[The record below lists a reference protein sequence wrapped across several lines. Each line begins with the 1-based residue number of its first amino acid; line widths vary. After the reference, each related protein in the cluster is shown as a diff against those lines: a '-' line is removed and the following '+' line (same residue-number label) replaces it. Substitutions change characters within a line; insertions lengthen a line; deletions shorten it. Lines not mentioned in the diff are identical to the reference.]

1 MTASSGSPGWY
12 LRRLSRMGPREIGGR
27 AGDAV
32 RRRRWRSAPPPTCPD
47 VTGARF
53 TAVLPAG
60 AIAAVPPDAAKRL
73 VAEADR
79 LMAGHAVFFG
89 VERDDL
95 TDPDWWY
102 DPKTGRRAP
111 GGYAFDVPYRDED
124 AVGDIKQIWEPSRH
138 QYLTVL
144 AAAYA
149 VTGDERYAERVA
161 GHLRSWWAAN
171 GPLRGVHWTSGIEL
185 GIRLLSWV
193 WIRRLLDGWPGAAA
207 LFEDNPVAL
216 NQIWHHQRWLA
227 AFPSRGSSAN
237 NHVIAEAA
245 GQLAAACAFGWFPG
259 SARLRAGALRSLE
272 RELRNNT
279 FGSGLNRELAT
290 EYHGL
295 VLELGLAAV
304 AEADAAGVPV
314 PRSVRLVLLRMT
326 DALAAVVDDRLRPPR
341 QGDADDGHGLVVD
354 GAGTDRWGSLLA
366 TGDAVFGRLDW
377 WPEVTGI
384 DVRTPLL
391 AALIRPGADAL
402 PPARTPAP
410 GTRPRRTASL
420 SGWFRAVPGA
430 IPGRTAPQDQRL
442 HPAPGT
448 HPRRMAAP
456 ALWLR
461 RVRGDATRREQ
472 VPDDTAPT
480 RLTDDTA
487 PTRLRDDAT
496 PARLPDDTAPTRL
509 TDDTAP
515 TRLTDDTAPTRLRD
529 DATPARLPDGG
540 KVPPASTPAVSR
552 PVTGTRPRPTAALNS
567 RLRRMTGGTA
577 RRGLAPDPA
586 APARLPDGGEVP
598 SASPPAVSR
607 PASRPGHFADA
618 GLTVLRG
625 PEGIWCRCDGGPHG
639 FLSIAAHAH
648 ADALSVEVR
657 HDGVD
662 VLADPGTYCY
672 HGQPEWRRY
681 FRSTLGHNTLELDG
695 EDQSVSGGP
704 FLWTRHARSRVLAV
718 DTSGEGV
725 ARWSAEHDGYGR
737 SVHRRRVELHHA
749 ERTLRV
755 VDEVRGPRRT
765 VRLAFH
771 LGPAITADLVAN
783 RAVLTWTRDGEDRS
797 AELDLPGQLSW
808 RAHRG
813 ESEPPLGWYSP
824 GFGRKEPATT
834 LVGTG
839 LTDGTEGF
847 TTVLGFKG

>member
-1 MTASSGSPGWY
+1 MTLSTGWY

-27 AGDAV
+27 VGDTL
-32 RRRRWRSAPPPTCPD
+32 RRRRWRSARPHSPV

-53 TAVLPAG
+53 TAVLPEG
-60 AIAAVPPDAAKRL
+60 TIGAVPPDAAKRL

-79 LMAGHAVFFG
+79 LMAGHVEYFG
-89 VERDDL
+89 VDRDDL
-95 TDPDWWY
+95 VDPDWWY

-111 GGYAFDVPYRDED
+111 WGYAFDVPYRDEE

-161 GHLRSWWAAN
+161 EHLRSWWAAN
-171 GPLRGVHWTSGIEL
+171 APLRGVHWTSGIEL

-193 WIRRLLDGWPGAAA
+193 WVRRLLDGWPGAAG
-207 LFEDNPVAL
+207 LFERNPVAL
-216 NQIWHHQRWLA
+216 RQIWHHQRWLA

-237 NHVIAEAA
+237 NHVVAEAA
-245 GQLAAACAFGWFPG
+245 GQLAAACAFGWFPS
-259 SARLRAGALRSLE
+259 SARWRADALRTLERQLRA
-272 RELRNNT
+272 NT

-314 PRSVRLVLLRMT
+314 PPTVRLVLLRMT

-341 QGDADDGHGLVVD
+341 QGDSDDGHGLVVD

-377 WPEVTGI
+377 WPEVTGT

-391 AALIRPGADAL
+391 AAFVRPYAK
-402 PPARTPAP
+402 P
-410 GTRPRRTASL
+410 GT
-420 SGWFRAVPGA
+420 
-430 IPGRTAPQDQRL
+430 AP
-442 HPAPGT
+442 H
-448 HPRRMAAP
+448 
-456 ALWLR
+456 
-461 RVRGDATRREQ
+461 
-472 VPDDTAPT
+472 
-480 RLTDDTA
+480 
-487 PTRLRDDAT
+487 
-496 PARLPDDTAPTRL
+496 
-509 TDDTAP
+509 
-515 TRLTDDTAPTRLRD
+515 
-529 DATPARLPDGG
+529 
-540 KVPPASTPAVSR
+540 
-552 PVTGTRPRPTAALNS
+552 
-567 RLRRMTGGTA
+567 
-577 RRGLAPDPA
+577 
-586 APARLPDGGEVP
+586 
-598 SASPPAVSR
+598 VSR
-607 PASRPGHFADA
+607 PASRPAHFADA
-618 GLTVLRG
+618 GMTILRG

-681 FRSTLGHNTLELDG
+681 FRSTLGHNTLEWEG
-695 EDQSVSGGP
+695 ADQSVSGGP
-704 FLWTRHARSRVLAV
+704 FLWTRHARSRVLVA
-718 DTSGEGV
+718 DTAGEGV
-725 ARWSAEHDGYGR
+725 ARWCAEHDGYPGFT
-737 SVHRRRVELHHA
+737 HRRRVELTGA
-749 ERTLRV
+749 SRELRV
-755 VDEVRGPRRT
+755 VDEVRGDGGA

-771 LGPAITADLVAN
+771 LGPAIAAELTGH

-797 AELDLPGQLSW
+797 ATLDLPEELTW

-813 ESEPPLGWYSP
+813 ESDPPLGWYSP
-824 GFGRKEPATT
+824 GFGRKEPSTT
-834 LVGTG
+834 LVGG
-839 LTDGTEGF
+839 GHADGTALSGEF
-847 TTVLGFKG
+847 TTVLRFGG

>member
-27 AGDAV
+27 VGDTV
-32 RRRRWRSAPPPTCPD
+32 RRRRWRSAPPDCPD

-53 TAVLPAG
+53 TAVLPPG
-60 AIAAVPPDAAKRL
+60 AVAAVPPDAAKRL

-79 LMAGHAVFFG
+79 LMAGHAEFFG
-89 VERDDL
+89 VDRDDL
-95 TDPDWWY
+95 IDPDWWY

-111 GGYAFDVPYRDED
+111 SGYAFDVPYRDED

-138 QYLTVL
+138 QYLTRL
-144 AAAYA
+144 AAAYT

-161 GHLRSWWAAN
+161 EHLRSWWAAN
-171 GPLRGVHWTSGIEL
+171 APLRGVHWVSGIEL

-207 LFEDNPVAL
+207 LFEDNPVAR

-237 NHVIAEAA
+237 NHVVAEAA
-245 GQLAAACAFGWFPG
+245 GQSAAACAFGWFPE
-259 SARLRAGALRSLE
+259 SARWRAEALRSLD
-272 RELRNNT
+272 RHLRANT
-279 FGSGLNRELAT
+279 FLSGLNRELAT

-314 PRSVRLVLLRMT
+314 PATVRLVLLRMT
-326 DALAAVVDDRLRPPR
+326 DALAAVVDNRLRPPR

-377 WPEVTGI
+377 WPEVTGT

-391 AALIRPGADAL
+391 AALVRPYAE
-402 PPARTPAP
+402 R
-410 GTRPRRTASL
+410 
-420 SGWFRAVPGA
+420 
-430 IPGRTAPQDQRL
+430 
-442 HPAPGT
+442 
-448 HPRRMAAP
+448 
-456 ALWLR
+456 
-461 RVRGDATRREQ
+461 
-472 VPDDTAPT
+472 
-480 RLTDDTA
+480 
-487 PTRLRDDAT
+487 
-496 PARLPDDTAPTRL
+496 
-509 TDDTAP
+509 
-515 TRLTDDTAPTRLRD
+515 
-529 DATPARLPDGG
+529 
-540 KVPPASTPAVSR
+540 
-552 PVTGTRPRPTAALNS
+552 
-567 RLRRMTGGTA
+567 GTA
-577 RRGLAPDPA
+577 
-586 APARLPDGGEVP
+586 
-598 SASPPAVSR
+598 R
-607 PASRPGHFADA
+607 PASRPAHFADA
-618 GLTVLRG
+618 GMTVLRG
-625 PEGIWCRCDGGPHG
+625 PEEIWCRCDGGPHG

-681 FRSTLGHNTLELDG
+681 FRSTLGHNTLQLDG
-695 EDQSVSGGP
+695 GDQSVSGGP

-718 DTSGEGV
+718 DTSGTLDEGTV
-725 ARWSAEHDGYGR
+725 SWCAEHDGYR
-737 SVHRRRVELHHA
+737 PSVHRRRVELTSITR
-749 ERTLRV
+749 ELRV
-755 VDEVRGPRRT
+755 VDEVRGPHRE

-771 LGPAITADLVAN
+771 LGPEITADLVGN

-797 AELDLPGQLSW
+797 AVLDLPGRLSW

-813 ESEPPLGWYSP
+813 ETEPPLGWYSA
-824 GFGRKEPATT
+824 GFGRREPITT

-839 LTDGTEGF
+839 SADGTEKYV
-847 TTVLGFKG
+847 TVLGFRGQGA

>member
-1 MTASSGSPGWY
+1 MTMGAGWY

-27 AGDAV
+27 VGDTV
-32 RRRRWRSAPPPTCPD
+32 RRRRWRSAPPDCPD

-79 LMAGHAVFFG
+79 LMAGHAEFFG
-89 VERDDL
+89 VDRDDL
-95 TDPDWWY
+95 IDPDWWY

-111 GGYAFDVPYRDED
+111 SGYAFDVPYRDED
-124 AVGDIKQIWEPSRH
+124 AVGDVKQIWEPSRH
-138 QYLTVL
+138 QYLTRL

-161 GHLRSWWAAN
+161 EHLRSWWAAN
-171 GPLRGVHWTSGIEL
+171 APLRGVHWVSGIEL

-207 LFEDNPVAL
+207 LFEDNPVAR

-245 GQLAAACAFGWFPG
+245 GQSAAACAFGWFPE
-259 SARLRAGALRSLE
+259 SARWRAEALRSLD
-272 RELRNNT
+272 RHLRANT
-279 FGSGLNRELAT
+279 FLSGLNRELAT

-314 PRSVRLVLLRMT
+314 PATVRLVLLRMT
-326 DALAAVVDDRLRPPR
+326 DALAAVVDNRLRPPR

-377 WPEVTGI
+377 WPEVTGT

-391 AALIRPGADAL
+391 AALVRPYA
-402 PPARTPAP
+402 
-410 GTRPRRTASL
+410 
-420 SGWFRAVPGA
+420 
-430 IPGRTAPQDQRL
+430 
-442 HPAPGT
+442 
-448 HPRRMAAP
+448 
-456 ALWLR
+456 
-461 RVRGDATRREQ
+461 E
-472 VPDDTAPT
+472 
-480 RLTDDTA
+480 
-487 PTRLRDDAT
+487 
-496 PARLPDDTAPTRL
+496 
-509 TDDTAP
+509 
-515 TRLTDDTAPTRLRD
+515 
-529 DATPARLPDGG
+529 
-540 KVPPASTPAVSR
+540 K
-552 PVTGTRPRPTAALNS
+552 
-567 RLRRMTGGTA
+567 GTA
-577 RRGLAPDPA
+577 
-586 APARLPDGGEVP
+586 
-598 SASPPAVSR
+598 R
-607 PASRPGHFADA
+607 PASRPAHFADA
-618 GLTVLRG
+618 GMTVLRG
-625 PEGIWCRCDGGPHG
+625 PEEIWCRCDGGPHG

-681 FRSTLGHNTLELDG
+681 FRSTLGHNTLQLDG
-695 EDQSVSGGP
+695 GDQSVSGGP

-718 DTSGEGV
+718 DTSGTLDGGTV
-725 ARWSAEHDGYGR
+725 SWCAEHDGYR
-737 SVHRRRVELHHA
+737 PSVHRRRVELTSVTR
-749 ERTLRV
+749 ELRV
-755 VDEVRGPRRT
+755 VDEVRGPRRE

-771 LGPAITADLVAN
+771 LGPEITADLVGN

-797 AELDLPGQLSW
+797 AVLDLPGRLSW

-813 ESEPPLGWYSP
+813 ETEPPLGWYSA
-824 GFGRKEPATT
+824 GFGRREPTTT

-839 LTDGTEGF
+839 SADGTEKYV
-847 TTVLGFKG
+847 TVLGFRGQGA